1 MGDDETKQQ
10 YKAKSHFLKKQFKHC
25 NPNYSRKCKNSEFQ
39 NLMFNFKVSVKRSSS
54 PIRKPSSPVITRRN
68 SNNVYPSAEVAI
80 SQPQIQ
86 LREKPSIQSRRR
98 IASCPTNSYNINQQQ
113 YDEDLSF
120 LNDVVFNSTWSNS
133 I

>member
-1 MGDDETKQQ
+1 
-10 YKAKSHFLKKQFKHC
+10 
-25 NPNYSRKCKNSEFQ
+25 
-39 NLMFNFKVSVKRSSS
+39 MFNFKVSVKRSSS

-68 SNNVYPSAEVAI
+68 SNNVYPTTEVAI

-98 IASCPTNSYNINQQQ
+98 IASCPTNSYNQVAYNPVSYPTKEFSRNTSVYNTIQQPNSFNINQQQ

>member
-1 MGDDETKQQ
+1 
-10 YKAKSHFLKKQFKHC
+10 
-25 NPNYSRKCKNSEFQ
+25 
-39 NLMFNFKVSVKRSSS
+39 MFNFKVSVKRSSS

-68 SNNVYPSAEVAI
+68 SNNVYPTTEVAI

-98 IASCPTNSYNINQQQ
+98 IASCPTNSYNQVEFNPVSYPNEFSRNTSVYNTIQQPNSFNINQQQ